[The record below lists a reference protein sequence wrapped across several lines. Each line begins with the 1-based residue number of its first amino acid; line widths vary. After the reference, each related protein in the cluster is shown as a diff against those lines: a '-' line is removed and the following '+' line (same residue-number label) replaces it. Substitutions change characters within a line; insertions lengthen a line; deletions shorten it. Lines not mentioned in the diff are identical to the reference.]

1 MYLIE
6 EEYILYL
13 SKNLVFSIFV
23 CQICGKSLNIIKE
36 GKMRKIV
43 MLSLFL
49 SCLVTAVYSQEVSEK
64 EGRKVLEQIRRE
76 IEAEEKAKQ
85 KASKDA
91 EKAKEV
97 EEKARIAAEKAE
109 EKKGKKIIED
119 IRRDMNES
127 LEEKVF
133 RSENTPEGRIAAA
146 GAAFEIG
153 RERMA
158 FLKMEEEEIMKLEE
172 VLGMETDENRVFLSQ
187 KFDEVYDKFKTNN
200 NEIELLLLEN
210 EKLNEYLSRLDRM
223 EQKVK
228 AGN

>member
-1 MYLIE
+1 MKQ
-6 EEYILYL
+6 
-13 SKNLVFSIFV
+13 KNLLLVFLFFSFSVFFV
-23 CQICGKSLNIIKE
+23 S
-36 GKMRKIV
+36 
-43 MLSLFL
+43 
-49 SCLVTAVYSQEVSEK
+49 AYSQEISEK
-64 EGRKVLEQIRRE
+64 EGMKVLEEIRKE
-76 IEAEEKAKQ
+76 IRMEEKEKERAAKEAEKIKA
-85 KASKDA
+85 A
-91 EKAKEV
+91 

-223 EQKVK
+223 EQKVR

>member
-1 MYLIE
+1 MKK
-6 EEYILYL
+6 IL
-13 SKNLVFSIFV
+13 
-23 CQICGKSLNIIKE
+23 G
-36 GKMRKIV
+36 
-43 MLSLFL
+43 LFLLL
-49 SCLVTAVYSQEVSEK
+49 SCLTTALYSQEISEK

-76 IEAEEKAKQ
+76 IQAEEKAKQ
-85 KASKDA
+85 KAIEDG
-91 EKAKEV
+91 EKAKAE

-109 EKKGKKIIED
+109 EKKGKKILED

-133 RSENTPEGRIAAA
+133 RSENNPESRIAAA

-153 RERMA
+153 KERMA
-158 FLKMEEEEIMKLEE
+158 FLKMEEEEIIKLEE
-172 VLGMETDENRVFLSQ
+172 VLGMEPDENRVFLSQ
-187 KFDEVYDKFKTNN
+187 KFDEVYDEFNSNN

-223 EQKVK
+223 EQKVR

>member
-1 MYLIE
+1 MKK
-6 EEYILYL
+6 IL
-13 SKNLVFSIFV
+13 KI
-23 CQICGKSLNIIKE
+23 SL
-36 GKMRKIV
+36 
-43 MLSLFL
+43 LL
-49 SCLVTAVYSQEVSEK
+49 SCLTTALYSQEVSEK
-64 EGRKVLEQIRRE
+64 EGKKVLEQIRRE
-76 IEAEEKAKQ
+76 IQA
-85 KASKDA
+85 
-91 EKAKEV
+91 

-133 RSENTPEGRIAAA
+133 RSDNTPEARIATA

-153 RERMA
+153 KERMA

-223 EQKVK
+223 EQKVR

>member
-1 MYLIE
+1 
-6 EEYILYL
+6 
-13 SKNLVFSIFV
+13 
-23 CQICGKSLNIIKE
+23 
-36 GKMRKIV
+36 MRKIA

-49 SCLVTAVYSQEVSEK
+49 SCLITAVYSQEISEK

-76 IEAEEKAKQ
+76 IQTEEKERQ
-85 KASKDA
+85 KAIEDG
-91 EKAKEV
+91 
-97 EEKARIAAEKAE
+97 EKARIAAEKEE
-109 EKKGKKIIED
+109 EKKGKKILED

-133 RSENTPEGRIAAA
+133 RSENTPEAKIAAA

-153 RERMA
+153 KERMA

-172 VLGMETDENRVFLSQ
+172 ILGEEPNENRVFLSQ

-200 NEIELLLLEN
+200 NEIELILLEN
-210 EKLNEYLSRLDRM
+210 EKLNEYLSRLDKM

-228 AGN
+228 VGN